1 MFENIGSKIKTL
13 AQAIAILGSS
23 ISIAFGFWFI
33 SKGIVSYALIYIFLG
48 PLLSWVS
55 SFALYAFGQLVENSD
70 ETLKVR
76 KKKYLHD
83 REYQSR
89 LVAAV
94 EKLAGV
100 KTEDAV
106 NGKLKNEKKEKK
118 EIIPEIKQ
126 ESIVTVELMNKVTDL
141 LSELSDD
148 DIKELKKTFKSWHK
162 EIIKFTTEE
171 IVDELNKTDNWKSPY
186 IVLCCI
192 ELKERS

>member
-1 MFENIGSKIKTL
+1 MYDNIGSKIKIL
-13 AQAIAILGSS
+13 AQVIAVFGVFISITCGLILIINDMAAAGICIAI
-23 ISIAFGFWFI
+23 
-33 SKGIVSYALIYIFLG
+33 VG
-48 PLLSWVS
+48 PILAWVS
-55 SFALYAFGQLVENSD
+55 SFVLYAFGQLVEHSD
-70 ETLKVR
+70 ETLKAR

-162 EIIKFTTEE
+162 EILKFTTEE
-171 IVDELNKTDNWKSPY
+171 IVDELNKTDTWKSPY

-192 ELKERS
+192 ELKERC